1 MYRDVSLFLFFL
13 LLAACDGAQPAD
25 PEATELLGCVDPSV
39 AGALPDDGLDDR
51 DAIQSVLD
59 DNPLGVSL
67 CLRPGR
73 YELSRRGGNTHR
85 RISSLS
91 IESSNVHIAGA
102 GWTTELALVGS
113 GGGGDWNGIE
123 IKSSPSTGAPVAGVT
138 IRDLMITAGD
148 SFQRDEQTHLIAIG
162 AGYAGS
168 AQVSDVQVSRVA
180 FFMPQLAGEKGGDCI
195 RILGGQD
202 KPVTRVQISDNQFIA
217 CDRSSIGVQR
227 WTSDIIIDG
236 NMFAAVGDQH
246 IDFEPTGTGSVD
258 RYVITGNIFTGGTQ
272 GKIHVSIVGNSDT
285 EAAADVLFA
294 NNMLAGRGLFMLNV
308 RRAVVTSNIITAEMG
323 SAAGLIDAIKVQDSL
338 VVSGNVLRRWAGP
351 PGAVLSISVHNSGMP
366 GQLLVSGNQFIQ
378 ESAGSL
384 LSAEGAQD
392 LTVSNNVFQ
401 YLGPAGTGYAAIS
414 LRAVSRP
421 ADRFLVLGNR
431 VLASSSAPLASFLQL
446 HASPYSIGAVSVVG
460 NMTEGVGVGLR
471 CEGSGGFTHRIVHAA
486 NYYDGASAAV
496 STCDPANIVAQY
508 P

>member
-1 MYRDVSLFLFFL
+1 MYRAVRLFLCL
-13 LLAACDGAQPAD
+13 LFLAACEAGAQLTEL
-25 PEATELLGCVDPSV
+25 EATEMLGCVDPAV

-51 DAIQSVLD
+51 EAIQSVLD
-59 DNPLGVSL
+59 DNPLGVSV

-113 GGGGDWNGIE
+113 GGGGDWNAIE
-123 IKSSPSTGAPVAGVT
+123 IKSSPSTVAPVAGVT

-148 SFQRDEQTHLIAIG
+148 SFERDEQTHLIAIG
-162 AGYAGS
+162 AAYAGS
-168 AQVSDVQVSRVA
+168 AQVSDVQISRVA
-180 FFMPQLAGEKGGDCI
+180 FLMPAGEDGGDCI
-195 RILGGQD
+195 RILGGPV

-236 NMFAAVGDQH
+236 NMFAAVSDQH

-272 GKIHVSIVGNSDT
+272 GKIHVSIVGNSAT

-308 RRAVVTSNIITAEMG
+308 RRAVVTSNIITAQMDT
-323 SAAGLIDAIKVQDSL
+323 AAGLIDAIKVQDSL

-351 PGAVLSISVHNSGMP
+351 AGSVLTMSVHNSGMP

-378 ESAGSL
+378 ESAGTL
-384 LSAEGAQD
+384 VSAEGAQD

-401 YLGPAGTGYAAIS
+401 YLGPAGTGYSAIT
-414 LRAVSRP
+414 LRAVARP

-431 VLASSSAPLASFLQL
+431 VLAPASAPLTSFLLL
-446 HASPYSIGAVSVVG
+446 HASPYSVGAVSVVG
-460 NMTEGVGVGLR
+460 NMTQGVGIGLR
-471 CEGSGGFTHRIVHAA
+471 CDGTAGFTRRIVHAA
-486 NYYDGASAAV
+486 NYYDGATTAV